1 MFLMRFRSLLALSI
15 FPAINISAIDWPA
28 YGGLE
33 RSHVS
38 YEKGLR
44 TDWREEEP
52 QILWSLEVGLG
63 YSSVAEVDGKAYTQG
78 YSNGK
83 NTLFCV
89 DATTGKVL
97 WKHQYPCE
105 KAPKYFQG
113 GSRGT
118 PSISEGVL
126 YLNSHQG
133 DFYALDAENGKILW
147 TKNLLK
153 DFEGIRPDWGF
164 SGSPL
169 CVSGKVIFETG
180 SEKGSLVALDAKN
193 GELVWRAGNDEAGY
207 SSPMMRTGVKD
218 EILVF
223 NQYGLLAHH
232 LSDGRELKRYQHKT
246 RFGINAAQ
254 PMDLGTS
261 VLISSAYGKGA
272 ALVDLKR
279 SRPRALWESAFFS
292 CQMASLVRLGDFA
305 YGIQGQTGGREDQ
318 AKLFCLE
325 IEKGKK
331 RWEKKGFGLGTVIL
345 IEDNLVILSD
355 RGEITLA
362 KANHL
367 KFQELA
373 RFQVL
378 SGKQNWTPP
387 TYANGRMHCRSS
399 LGKWVC
405 LQMGIS
411 RTDGSRSPDENSD

>member
-1 MFLMRFRSLLALSI
+1 MRFKSLLALSI
-15 FPAINISAIDWPA
+15 LPAVNISAIDWPA

-33 RSHVS
+33 RSHLS
-38 YEKGLR
+38 REKGIR
-44 TDWREEEP
+44 TDWQDEEP

-63 YSSVAEVDGKAYTQG
+63 YSSVVEVRGKAYTQG
-78 YSNGK
+78 YLNGK

-89 DATTGKVL
+89 DAASGEVL

-147 TKNLLK
+147 TKNLQK
-153 DFEGIRPDWGF
+153 DFGGRRPDWGF

-169 CVSGKVIFETG
+169 CVSDKVIFETG
-180 SEKGSLVALDAKN
+180 SEKGSLVALDAKSGN
-193 GELVWRAGNDEAGY
+193 LVWRSGSDEAGY
-207 SSPMMRTGVKD
+207 SSPMLRNGVKD

-223 NQYGLLAHH
+223 NQYGLIAHH

-254 PMDLGTS
+254 PMDLGSS

-272 ALVDLKR
+272 ALVDLDR
-279 SRPRALWESAFFS
+279 LRPRALWESANFS
-292 CQMASLVRLGDFA
+292 CQMASLVRKGDYA
-305 YGIQGQTGGREDQ
+305 YGIEGQSGAREDQ

-325 IEKGKK
+325 IGKGKK
-331 RWEKKGFGLGTVIL
+331 KWDKRGFGLGTLIL
-345 IEDNLVILSD
+345 VDENLVILSD
-355 RGEITLA
+355 RGELTLA
-362 KANHL
+362 KANPFG
-367 KFQELA
+367 FQELA
-373 RFQVL
+373 KFQVL
-378 SGKQNWTPP
+378 GGKQNWTPP

-399 LGKWVC
+399 KGKWIC
-405 LQMGIS
+405 LQMGLS
-411 RTDGSRSPDENSD
+411 AAGGTRGPGQKSD